1 MVPEPIRD
9 AEGVARLA
17 ETARDAGRLALD
29 FEFLWERTYR
39 PLPCLAQ
46 VAVGER
52 VSIVDPIDG
61 APLEP
66 LAALVAD
73 PEVVTV
79 MHAPSADLT
88 LLALGYDVRP
98 AALVDAQLTAGFVG
112 LGAGQS
118 LSTLV
123 ERVLRVRLAKTESYT
138 DWSRRPLS
146 EAQLRYAADDVRYLL
161 PLADALARR
170 AEERGRAEWVAEE
183 HRRRYGLDARWATD
197 PDAAWR
203 RIKGQGRLGPAERA
217 VLARIASWRE
227 REAMRRDRPVQW
239 VLPDRTA
246 IELARRRPA
255 SGEALRAERGVPDRL
270 PPAEADALAAAIREG
285 AGDPPISL
293 PPPPPPD
300 IQARLEVLGPLAQ
313 VLLAARAAAEGLA
326 PTLVATRDEV
336 TAYVAAT
343 LDGDAGGPESAR
355 GGGAAELPL
364 GRGWRRDLAGDAL
377 ARLARGEL
385 ALAPTAGAP
394 YLEEIVRVPG

>member
-17 ETARDAGRLALD
+17 ETARQAGRLALD

-46 VAVGER
+46 VAVGDE
-52 VSIVDPIDG
+52 VSLVDPIEG

-66 LAALVAD
+66 LGDLVAD
-73 PEVVTV
+73 PAVVTV

-88 LLALGYDVRP
+88 LLALGYGVAP
-98 AALVDAQLTAGFVG
+98 AALMDAQLTAGFVG

-123 ERVLRVRLAKTESYT
+123 ERVLRVRLAKTETYT

-146 EAQLRYAADDVRYLL
+146 EAQLRYAADDVRHLL
-161 PLADALARR
+161 PLADALASR
-170 AEERGRAEWVAEE
+170 ATERGRTAWVAEE
-183 HRRRYGLDARWATD
+183 HERRYGPGNQWATE
-197 PDAAWR
+197 PEAAWR
-203 RIKGQGRLGPAERA
+203 RIKGQGRLAPAERA

-270 PPAEADALAAAIREG
+270 RPAEADALAAAILAG
-285 AGDPPISL
+285 AGDPPIVL
-293 PPPPPPD
+293 PPPPPPEV
-300 IQARLEVLGPLAQ
+300 QARLDVLGPLAQ
-313 VLLAARAAAEGLA
+313 VLLAARAAADGLA
-326 PTLVATRDEV
+326 PSLVATRDEV
-336 TAYVAAT
+336 TAYLTAT
-343 LDGDAGGPESAR
+343 LDG
-355 GGGAAELPL
+355 GGGDLPL
-364 GRGWRRDLAGDAL
+364 GRGWRRNLAGEAL

-385 ALAPTAGAP
+385 ALAPTAGSP

>member
-9 AEGVARLA
+9 AESVARLA
-17 ETARDAGRLALD
+17 EAARETGQLALD

-46 VAVGER
+46 VAVADR
-52 VSIVDPIDG
+52 VSIVDPIEG

-66 LAALVAD
+66 LADLVAD
-73 PEVVTV
+73 PAVVTV

-88 LLALGYDVRP
+88 LLALGYGVRP

-123 ERVLRVRLAKTESYT
+123 ERVLRVRLTKTESYT

-146 EAQLRYAADDVRYLL
+146 EAQLRYAADDVRHLL

-170 AEERGRAEWVAEE
+170 AADRGRGAWVAEE
-183 HRRRYGLDARWATD
+183 HERRYGPGAQWSTD

-203 RIKGQGRLGPAERA
+203 RIKGQGRLTPAERA
-217 VLARIASWRE
+217 VLARIAAWRE

-270 PPAEADALAAAIREG
+270 RPAEADELATTIRAG
-285 AGDPPISL
+285 ANDPPISL
-293 PPPPPPD
+293 PPPPPPE
-300 IQARLEVLGPLAQ
+300 IQARLDVLGPLAQ

-336 TAYVAAT
+336 TAYLAAT
-343 LDGDAGGPESAR
+343 LDG
-355 GGGAAELPL
+355 GGGELPL
-364 GRGWRRDLAGDAL
+364 GRGWRRDLAGEAL
-377 ARLARGEL
+377 SRLARGEL

-394 YLEEIVRVPG
+394 YLEEIVRLPG